1 MKIDVDANVKF
12 LLGDSCECG
21 DSQLVIPDT
30 FVECLTYEMQIMW
43 LKRYIDS
50 VAEGGDSEAVKQLQ
64 EDVKQL
70 QENYNNLPIAQIE
83 QSIKEL
89 KEAVDNIQI
98 STPEIG
104 ANGNWYINGEDTGK
118 PSRGEQG
125 PAGPK
130 GDAGEAGPEGPAGPQ
145 GEQGPQG
152 PQGEAGPAGP
162 KGDTGE
168 QGPAGEQGPKGDT
181 GEQGPAGEQ
190 GPKGDQGE
198 QGPVGPE
205 GPEGPMGPQGPEG
218 PAGPKGDPG
227 EQGPAGATGVTPD
240 ITVSATVDETTGTPD
255 VLVTKSGTLENPVFD
270 FEFTGLKGEAGGS
283 VGVTTQT
290 IYIKP
295 QECVL
300 TNKLKIATKD
310 TGGSIDS
317 AYASTMVIEETQF
330 TGIAGKVGC
339 VDIVVLMKD
348 DPYNYGK
355 FVFRCWCTIPQ
366 DKTTQTL
373 TLYPFFIS
381 QLSKKNINKPMVW
394 YVAAGS
400 VFNNNTLEIQIF

>member
-1 MKIDVDANVKF
+1 MKIDVNADVKF
-12 LLGDSCECG
+12 LLGDSCDCG

-50 VAEGGDSEAVKQLQ
+50 IAEGGDSEAVKQLQ

-104 ANGNWYINGEDTGK
+104 ANGNWFINGEDTGK

-125 PAGPK
+125 PAGP
-130 GDAGEAGPEGPAGPQ
+130 EGPAGPQ
-145 GEQGPQG
+145 GEQGPAGEQGPVGPAGPKGDPGEQGPAGEPG
-152 PQGEAGPAGP
+152 PQGPKGDPGEQGPVGPAGP

-168 QGPAGEQGPKGDT
+168 QGPAGEQGPV
-181 GEQGPAGEQ
+181 GPM
-190 GPKGDQGE
+190 GPQGE

-205 GPEGPMGPQGPEG
+205 GPRGPQGEQGPVGPQGPRG
-218 PAGPKGDPG
+218 PQG
-227 EQGPAGATGVTPD
+227 E
-240 ITVSATVDETTGTPD
+240 
-255 VLVTKSGTLENPVFD
+255 
-270 FEFTGLKGEAGGS
+270 KGEPGGS

-394 YVAAGS
+394 YVVSGS
-400 VFNNNTLEIQIF
+400 VFNNNTLEIKIF